1 MSNAILSPCGQY
13 RYTLRRSLGLIG
25 MRQVLWVM
33 LNPSTADATQDDN
46 TIRRCKTFSQAWGFA
61 EMVVVNLYAYRSTE
75 PERLW
80 DVADP
85 VGPDNDDYIR
95 ELAKRSDL
103 TLCAWGQ
110 PGPDRGRAH
119 HVRGLIEG
127 VSGAPS
133 FLRQNKDGSP
143 GHPLYLPGKL
153 TPQVWV

>member
-1 MSNAILSPCGQY
+1 VGDAESQHG
-13 RYTLRRSLGLIG
+13 RRHAGRQHHPSLQDVQPGLGL
-25 MRQVLWVM
+25 
-33 LNPSTADATQDDN
+33 
-46 TIRRCKTFSQAWGFA
+46 
-61 EMVVVNLYAYRSTE
+61 RSTE